1 MYASCLLAHQLL
13 SLLTAS
19 TIAFQQPTLIDTPI
33 IADWVSIASNCQCL
47 INKAVNLQNKRRCKH
62 DYQPGHQ
69 VLVYKVGILHKTAA
83 RFDGPFHVDKVH
95 SNGTVTIC
103 RSKFV
108 TEQLSVHR
116 IKPYRTDPS
125 VGGE

>member
-1 MYASCLLAHQLL
+1 
-13 SLLTAS
+13 LLTAS
-19 TIAFQQPTLIDTPI
+19 AIAFQQLTLIDTPI
-33 IADWVSIASNCQCL
+33 IADWVSIASNCQHL
-47 INKAVNLQNKRRCKH
+47 IDKAVNLQNKRRREY

-69 VLVYKVGILHKTAA
+69 VLVYKVGILRKTAA

-95 SNGTVTIC
+95 TKGTVTIR
-103 RSKFV
+103 RSEFV
-108 TEQLSVHR
+108 TERLSIRR